1 MVRSRSIGLISR
13 VLGFAF
19 ISDISN
25 ISRVLIPNIIGDNLG
40 TTIGKIYTVFTRGSI
55 TITVLTLS
63 KVGTRV
69 VISDSIT
76 VLVESWAFISGLMVS
91 LLRVS
96 GLVGRSGLVGGSRL
110 VDWGRLV
117 DRGGVVRS
125 GLVDWSRLV
134 DRGRVVRSGLVDWG
148 RIVDG
153 RVGGVGLRMSM
164 VNGVTVDGVGESMVA
179 MNVGMVTVNVS
190 MVTMEVGMIIM
201 NVGMVTMEVGM
212 VTIEVGMVTIEV
224 GMVTVEVGMVT
235 MKVGLVTMK
244 VVDMITM
251 KVSMVT
257 MNVGMVTMNGS
268 MVSMVKVKSTV
279 VARGVDT
286 SNIFLLIV
294 VLVNLIGS
302 GSGLGVHS
310 SMIFTMGSTD
320 GGRDSRGVALLEA
333 LVAVLV
339 GGSQGQEGRENDKS
353 LHVLMMVIDR
363 TKSQ

>member
-1 MVRSRSIGLISR
+1 MVRSRSIRLISR
-13 VLGFAF
+13 ILGFTL

-25 ISRVLIPNIIGDNLG
+25 ISRVLIPNIVGDNLG

-96 GLVGRSGLVGGSRL
+96 GLVGGSRL

-117 DRGGVVRS
+117 DRGRVVNRS
-125 GLVDWSRLV
+125 GLVGGSLVNNGSGVIYGSR
-134 DRGRVVRSGLVDWG
+134 LVDWG

-164 VNGVTVDGVGESMVA
+164 VDGVTVDGVGESMVA
-179 MNVGMVTVNVS
+179 MNVGVVTVNVG
-190 MVTMEVGMIIM
+190 MVTMEVGIVTMEVGMVIMKVGMVTVKVGMVIMEVGMVTM

-212 VTIEVGMVTIEV
+212 VTIKVSMVIMKVGMV
-224 GMVTVEVGMVT
+224 
-235 MKVGLVTMK
+235 
-244 VVDMITM
+244 TM

-257 MNVGMVTMNGS
+257 MNGS
-268 MVSMVKVKSTV
+268 MVSVSMVKVKSTV
-279 VARGVDT
+279 VARSVDT

-310 SMIFTMGSTD
+310 GMIFTMGSTD

-339 GGSQGQEGRENDKS
+339 GGSQGQEG
-353 LHVLMMVIDR
+353 
-363 TKSQ
+363 

>member
-13 VLGFAF
+13 VLGFTLV
-19 ISDISN
+19 SDISN
-25 ISRVLIPNIIGDNLG
+25 ISRVLIPNIVGDNLG
-40 TTIGKIYTVFTRGSI
+40 TTIGKSYTVFTRGSI

-96 GLVGRSGLVGGSRL
+96 GLVGGSRL

-117 DRGGVVRS
+117 DRGGVVNGS
-125 GLVDWSRLV
+125 GLVGGSLVNNGSRV
-134 DRGRVVRSGLVDWG
+134 IYRSRLVDWG
-148 RIVDG
+148 RIIDG

-179 MNVGMVTVNVS
+179 VDIGMVTVNVG
-190 MVTMEVGMIIM
+190 MVTMEVGMVIM

-212 VTIEVGMVTIEV
+212 VTMEVGMVTMEVGMVTIEV
-224 GMVTVEVGMVT
+224 DMVT
-235 MKVGLVTMK
+235 MKVS
-244 VVDMITM
+244 MI
-251 KVSMVT
+251 T

-279 VARGVDT
+279 MARGVDT
-286 SNIFLLIV
+286 SNIFLLVV

-310 SMIFTMGSTD
+310 GMVFTMGSTD
-320 GGRDSRGVALLEA
+320 GGRYSRGVALFEA

-353 LHVLMMVIDR
+353 LE
-363 TKSQ
+363 KYG

>member
-1 MVRSRSIGLISR
+1 MCRLVWFGLVRSIVSFTLVSD
-13 VLGFAF
+13 
-19 ISDISN
+19 ISDISGVSITN
-25 ISRVLIPNIIGDNLG
+25 AVSHNLG
-40 TTIGKIYTVFTRGSI
+40 TTIGKSYTVFTRGSI

-96 GLVGRSGLVGGSRL
+96 GLVGGSRL

-117 DRGGVVRS
+117 DRGGVVNGS
-125 GLVDWSRLV
+125 GLVGGSLV
-134 DRGRVVRSGLVDWG
+134 NNGSGVIYGGRLVDWG

-179 MNVGMVTVNVS
+179 VDIGMVTVNVG
-190 MVTMEVGMIIM
+190 MVTMEVGMVIM

-212 VTIEVGMVTIEV
+212 VTIEVD
-224 GMVTVEVGMVT
+224 MVT
-235 MKVGLVTMK
+235 MKVS
-244 VVDMITM
+244 MI
-251 KVSMVT
+251 T

-279 VARGVDT
+279 MARGVDT
-286 SNIFLLIV
+286 SNIFLLVV

-310 SMIFTMGSTD
+310 GMVFTMGSTD
-320 GGRDSRGVALLEA
+320 GGRYSRGVALFEA

-353 LHVLMMVIDR
+353 LE
-363 TKSQ
+363 KYG

>member
-13 VLGFAF
+13 VLGFTLV
-19 ISDISN
+19 SDISN
-25 ISRVLIPNIIGDNLG
+25 ISRVLIPNIVGDNLG
-40 TTIGKIYTVFTRGSI
+40 TTIGKSYTVFTRGSI

-96 GLVGRSGLVGGSRL
+96 GLVGGSRL

-117 DRGGVVRS
+117 DRGGVVNGS
-125 GLVDWSRLV
+125 GLVGGSLVNNGSGVIYGSR
-134 DRGRVVRSGLVDWG
+134 LVDWG
-148 RIVDG
+148 RIIDG

-179 MNVGMVTVNVS
+179 VDIGMVTVNVG
-190 MVTMEVGMIIM
+190 MVTMEVGMVIM

-212 VTIEVGMVTIEV
+212 VTIEVD
-224 GMVTVEVGMVT
+224 MVT
-235 MKVGLVTMK
+235 MKVS
-244 VVDMITM
+244 MI
-251 KVSMVT
+251 T

-279 VARGVDT
+279 MARGVDT
-286 SNIFLLIV
+286 SNIFLLVV

-302 GSGLGVHS
+302 GSRLGVHS
-310 SMIFTMGSTD
+310 GMVFTMGSTD
-320 GGRDSRGVALLEA
+320 GGRYSRGVALFEA

-353 LHVLMMVIDR
+353 LE
-363 TKSQ
+363 KYG

>member
-13 VLGFAF
+13 VLGFTLV
-19 ISDISN
+19 SDISN
-25 ISRVLIPNIIGDNLG
+25 ISRVLIPNIVGDNLG
-40 TTIGKIYTVFTRGSI
+40 TTIGKSYTVFTRGSI

-96 GLVGRSGLVGGSRL
+96 GLVGGSRL

-117 DRGGVVRS
+117 DRGGVVNGS
-125 GLVDWSRLV
+125 GLVGGSLVNNGSGVIYGSR
-134 DRGRVVRSGLVDWG
+134 LVDWG

-179 MNVGMVTVNVS
+179 VDIGTVTVNVG
-190 MVTMEVGMIIM
+190 MVTMEVGMVIM

-212 VTIEVGMVTIEV
+212 VTMEVGMVTIEV
-224 GMVTVEVGMVT
+224 DMVT
-235 MKVGLVTMK
+235 MKVS
-244 VVDMITM
+244 MI
-251 KVSMVT
+251 T

-279 VARGVDT
+279 MARGVDT
-286 SNIFLLIV
+286 SNIFLLVV

-310 SMIFTMGSTD
+310 GMVFTMGSTD
-320 GGRDSRGVALLEA
+320 GGRYSRGVALFEA

-353 LHVLMMVIDR
+353 LE
-363 TKSQ
+363 KYG

>member
-55 TITVLTLS
+55 TITVFTLS

-96 GLVGRSGLVGGSRL
+96 GLVGRSRL

-117 DRGGVVRS
+117 DRGRVVDRS
-125 GLVDWSRLV
+125 GLVGRSLVNNGSGVVYGSR
-134 DRGRVVRSGLVDWG
+134 LVDWG

-179 MNVGMVTVNVS
+179 VDIGMVTVNVG
-190 MVTMEVGMIIM
+190 MVTMEVGMVIM
-201 NVGMVTMEVGM
+201 NVGMVTMEVSMVTMEVGM
-212 VTIEVGMVTIEV
+212 VTIEVD
-224 GMVTVEVGMVT
+224 MVT
-235 MKVGLVTMK
+235 MKVS
-244 VVDMITM
+244 MI
-251 KVSMVT
+251 T

-279 VARGVDT
+279 MARGVDT
-286 SNIFLLIV
+286 SNIFLLVV

-310 SMIFTMGSTD
+310 GMVFTMGSTD
-320 GGRDSRGVALLEA
+320 GGRYSRGVALFEA

-363 TKSQ
+363 TKFQ

>member
-13 VLGFAF
+13 ILGFAL

-25 ISRVLIPNIIGDNLG
+25 ISRVLIPNIVGDNLG
-40 TTIGKIYTVFTRGSI
+40 TTIRKSYTVFTRGSI

-96 GLVGRSGLVGGSRL
+96 GLVGGS
-110 VDWGRLV
+110 RLV

-148 RIVDG
+148 RIVDRILVVNG

-224 GMVTVEVGMVT
+224 YMVTIKVGMVT
-235 MKVGLVTMK
+235 IKVGMVAMKVG
-244 VVDMITM
+244 
-251 KVSMVT
+251 
-257 MNVGMVTMNGS
+257 
-268 MVSMVKVKSTV
+268 
-279 VARGVDT
+279 
-286 SNIFLLIV
+286 
-294 VLVNLIGS
+294 
-302 GSGLGVHS
+302 
-310 SMIFTMGSTD
+310 
-320 GGRDSRGVALLEA
+320 
-333 LVAVLV
+333 
-339 GGSQGQEGRENDKS
+339 
-353 LHVLMMVIDR
+353 
-363 TKSQ
+363 